1 VMKNLL
7 SFLDDVPLFKGLP
20 AEQLKA
26 LTGIAIAKSVKKGE
40 KVFAE
45 GETALGFYVVVR
57 GRIKIFKV
65 SPDGKEQVL
74 HIVSFPEPFGEV
86 PVFAGVFFPANAHVI
101 EDASLVFFPRNAFVD
116 LIKKDPSLA
125 MNMMALLS
133 KRLMQFTSLIENL
146 ALKEV
151 PSRLAAYL
159 LYLSERN
166 SDSNIVELD
175 IPKALLSNVLGTI
188 PETVSRVF
196 SKMTA
201 EGIINVKGRK
211 IHLLDKKRISEV
223 SSGLAALASK

>member
-1 VMKNLL
+1 MKHIQ
-7 SFLDDVPLFKGLP
+7 SFLDNVPLFKGLP
-20 AEQLKA
+20 TEQLKA
-26 LTGIAIAKSVKKGE
+26 LTGIAITKSVDKGE

-45 GETALGFYVVVR
+45 GEPAHGFYVVVR

-86 PVFAGVFFPANAHVI
+86 PVFAGGFFPANAHVI

-116 LIKKDPSLA
+116 LIKEDPSLA

-133 KRLMQFTSLIENL
+133 KRLMQFAGLIENL
-146 ALKEV
+146 ALKDV

-166 SDSNIVELD
+166 SDSAIVELD
-175 IPKALLSNVLGTI
+175 IPKALLSNVIGTI
-188 PETVSRVF
+188 PETISRVF

-201 EGIINVKGRK
+201 EGMISVEGRK
-211 IHLLDKKRISEV
+211 IHLLNKKRISEV